1 MSHIIGVTLKEHPVQ
16 YQSPGQEARPTTV
29 YKVYNF
35 FIPCSFLWRN
45 MVIIT
50 PVYQRLSYND
60 SVKQYTN

>member
-1 MSHIIGVTLKEHPVQ
+1 MSHIIGCELGVTTEEHPVH
-16 YQSPGQEARPTTV
+16 PCQEARPTIV
-29 YKVYNF
+29 DKVYNF
-35 FIPCSFLWRN
+35 LCLRRN